1 MEIVRKALELL
12 GIDEMGLNQSDRMIL
27 KTVAEKFSGGPVGLG
42 TLAAA
47 LGDET
52 GTIEEYNEPYLMQIG
67 FLERTPRG
75 RLITPKGKEHILK
88 NKNGNIK

>member
-1 MEIVRKALELL
+1 
-12 GIDEMGLNQSDRMIL
+12 MIL
-27 KTVAEKFSGGPVGLG
+27 KAIAEKFSGGPVGLG
-42 TLAAA
+42 TLAAS

-75 RLITPKGKEHILK
+75 RLVTPKGYQHIK
-88 NKNGNIK
+88 K